1 MLHLISM
8 NCTKCENDLLASYD
22 CIECSENICEQ
33 CFDENNKRPYFE
45 SFSNLKTVK
54 K

>member
-8 NCTKCENDLLASYD
+8 NFTGCENDLLSSYD

-33 CFDENNKRPYFE
+33 CFDEINKK
-45 SFSNLKTVK
+45 NIL
-54 K
+54 